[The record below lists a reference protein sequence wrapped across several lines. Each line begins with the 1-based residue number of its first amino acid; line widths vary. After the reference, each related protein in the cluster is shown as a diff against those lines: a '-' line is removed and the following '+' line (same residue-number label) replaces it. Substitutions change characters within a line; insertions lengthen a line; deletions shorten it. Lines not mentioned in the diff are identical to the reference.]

1 VGVGD
6 VGVVEYGEVGECGR
20 GVFCVDG
27 VGMGLQKDFSN
38 TLAKGEGVRKKKIP
52 YVPDG

>member
-20 GVFCVDG
+20 GVFCVG
-27 VGMGLQKDFSN
+27 RVGMGLQKDFSN
-38 TLAKGEGVRKKKIP
+38 TLTPKLDFTHTDGV
-52 YVPDG
+52 